1 VLCVKSMGSPLITFF
16 FIVMWLGLFGV
27 FFIAC
32 LGWKWVMPSSVVD
45 FLRGWGT
52 LLGRGP
58 VFHIWK
64 QVPLCVL

>member
-1 VLCVKSMGSPLITFF
+1 
-16 FIVMWLGLFGV
+16 
-27 FFIAC
+27 
-32 LGWKWVMPSSVVD
+32 MPSSVVD